1 MQAAIAGASFSTT
14 DVWKFALPRI
24 RAQNLAVTE
33 SYGVRQIFDFVWVHF
48 GSLQ

>member
-24 RAQNLAVTE
+24 RAQK
-33 SYGVRQIFDFVWVHF
+33 F
-48 GSLQ
+48 GRY